1 MKYRNTCS
9 LVVLA
14 GAATIATAGSA
25 SAQTLQVGVGTE
37 YSTGSYGGTGDTT
50 IYEVPVTFR
59 VRTGDWS
66 FRLRVPFASVEG
78 PGGVVPGGVDDNGG
92 DRSGN
97 SGSGSSGGSGSGGS
111 GSGGSGSGGGGGGG
125 APVDPTI
132 PIDPALG
139 EVIGGV
145 ESSGLADMSLSAT
158 YSHDLGGDNY
168 LDLTGRVTLP
178 TGDKD
183 KDLGTGETDY
193 TMLAEIGHDFDN
205 AGIYAFGGYKL
216 RGGATRADGA
226 QFGAGGY
233 FRPMDGVVAGID
245 AGWSESSINGLDQS
259 ADLTAYGSFTLSR
272 DWRVSVYALTGLTDN
287 APDFGTGF
295 TLTWRADMRR
305 PTED

>member
-1 MKYRNTCS
+1 MMYRNTCS
-9 LVVLA
+9 LAVLA
-14 GAATIATAGSA
+14 GAAAAATAGSA
-25 SAQTLQVGVGTE
+25 SAQTVQVGVGAE
-37 YSTGSYGGTGDTT
+37 YSTGSYGGTGDTE
-50 IYEVPVTFR
+50 IYEVPLTFR

-66 FRLRVPFASVEG
+66 FRVRVPFASIEG

-97 SGSGSSGGSGSGGS
+97 SGSGSN
-111 GSGGSGSGGGGGGG
+111 GSGGGGGES
-125 APVDPTI
+125 DPTD

-139 EVIGGV
+139 EVVGGV
-145 ESSGLADMSLSAT
+145 KSSGLADISLSGT

-178 TGDKD
+178 TGDKN

-193 TMLAEIGHDFDN
+193 TVLAEIGHDFDG
-205 AGIYAFGGYKL
+205 AGIYAFGGYKI
-216 RGGATRADGA
+216 RGGATRSDGA

-233 FRPMDGVVAGID
+233 FRPVEGVVAGID

-259 ADLTAYGSFTLSR
+259 ADLTAYGSFTLSK
-272 DWRVSVYALTGLTDN
+272 DWRLSVYALTGLTDN

-295 TLTWRADMRR
+295 TLIWRSDMRR